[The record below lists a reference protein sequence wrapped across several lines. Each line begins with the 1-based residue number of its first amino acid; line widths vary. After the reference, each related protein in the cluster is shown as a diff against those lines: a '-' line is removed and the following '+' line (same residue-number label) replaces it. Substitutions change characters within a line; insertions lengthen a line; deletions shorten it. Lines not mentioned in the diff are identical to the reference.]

1 MLKVLYC
8 IFTLLLFS
16 TNVLS
21 ADKNWWNE
29 NSCVRA
35 EPVAALKKTTP
46 QHTFKLELALGLAT
60 ETAVIKG
67 HLITIIHSGCENLTW
82 EISLPLTAEQ
92 NLPAAEIL
100 KRARTLLNDVKPQ
113 VEFLY
118 GVDEAIGFIK
128 SHKKPELKFDEFY
141 DLDKNEIGTSL
152 EITVKANP
160 RILTVTLSH
169 GPL

>member
-1 MLKVLYC
+1 
-8 IFTLLLFS
+8 
-16 TNVLS
+16 VLS

-46 QHTFKLELALGLAT
+46 QHTFNLELALGLAM
-60 ETAVIKG
+60 ETAVFKG
-67 HLITIIHSGCENLTW
+67 RLITIIHSGCENLTW
-82 EISLPLTAEQ
+82 EITVP
-92 NLPAAEIL
+92 LPADQNFPDAEIW

-118 GVDEAIGFIK
+118 GVDEAIRFIK
-128 SHKKPELKFDEFY
+128 SHRAQVLKFDEFY